1 MLFELPEDIDNL
13 NIEELREYCRKALK
27 QYKFRE
33 AEITRLREEVRFFAT
48 AIENIPNA
56 LIIKDETGNIKAC
69 SQELGKMF
77 GRDAKMIVGRASLEL
92 DEFFSREECI
102 QFQDED
108 NELLVKGDVKH
119 YEKEFKFA
127 DGEMHPCFYWSKGF
141 DVPDTQNGIKGIVS
155 EFVDI
160 TKEKKLEADLEM
172 ASQIDHGTGLYN
184 RYVFDKQTKSIIDDA
199 RENGTRVYVMMCDLD
214 HFKRVNDTFGH
225 VEGDSVLRNF
235 ADVIRGEIRESIDVP
250 IRYGGEE
257 FVIFLPNTDLDSAK
271 SVAENIRLSTMENIV
286 LPDKSNITVSI
297 GLVRFDPSESRD
309 QCIDRADYALYTAK
323 SSGRNKVVVV
333 AND

>member
-1 MLFELPEDIDNL
+1 MFELSEDIDGL
-13 NIEELREYCRKALK
+13 DIEELRKYFRKALK

-33 AEITRLREEVRFFAT
+33 AEIIRLREEVRFFAT

-77 GRDAKMIVGRASLEL
+77 GRDIKMIVGRASLEL

-108 NELLVKGDVKH
+108 NELLTKGEVKH

-127 DGEMHPCFYWSKGF
+127 DGKMHPCFYWSKGF
-141 DVPDTQNGIKGIVS
+141 DVPDTLDETKGIVS
-155 EFVDI
+155 EFVDM
-160 TKEKKLEADLEM
+160 TKEKRLEADLEM
-172 ASQIDHGTGLYN
+172 ASQIDHGTGLFN
-184 RYVFDKQTKSIIDDA
+184 RYVFDKQTQSIIDDA
-199 RENGTRVYVMMCDLD
+199 RENNTQVYVMMCDLD

-225 VEGDSVLRNF
+225 IEGDNVLRSF
-235 ADVIRGEIRESIDVP
+235 ADVIREEIREPLDVP

-257 FVIFLPNTDLDSAK
+257 FVIFLPDTDLESAK
-271 SVAENIRLSTMENIV
+271 SVAEHIRLSTMEKIV
-286 LPDKSNITVSI
+286 LPDRTNITVSI
-297 GLVRFDPSESRD
+297 GLVKFNPEESRD
-309 QCIDRADYALYTAK
+309 QCIERADYALYTAK
-323 SSGRNKVVVV
+323 SNGRNRVVVS
-333 AND
+333 ND